1 MTSSPNDYIQKG
13 IQYAEQATADD
24 KLHNFEAAGKNY
36 MAAAECLMHA

>member
-24 KLHNFEAAGKNY
+24 K
-36 MAAAECLMHA
+36 